1 MNINKKEN
9 KSYDKVSEAKEL
21 IKKIKN
27 AHMENQFGEWMQEIE
42 EGTGTISIE
51 MVDEFM
57 EYLIKKQKHA
67 SEYDFKKSLSF
78 EFENAGRFLAINTDT
93 PEEIEMRVERNQER
107 IQRNYPIPENIDP
120 EHRA

>member
-42 EGTGTISIE
+42 EGTGTISRE